1 MKVKHIL
8 VITSLFF
15 VVFICNQPVSQ
26 AQSLW
31 SNSESGRA
39 INLFA
44 DRRAHDIGD
53 IVTIKIDESS
63 STSTTKAMSN
73 GKSGS
78 NSLGA
83 GVGIFHFLAAA
94 SANQSDTFTANG
106 SAKDTNSVSGTIT
119 VTVIDMQPNGN
130 MIVQGT
136 QSIWQNKNEHRIT
149 FRGIIRPDDIA
160 NDNTISSNLVAD
172 ATLTFDGKGPLN
184 AKQRQGILT
193 QILNVLF

>member
-1 MKVKHIL
+1 MKVKYGLLI
-8 VITSLFF
+8 VCLFSA
-15 VVFICNQPVSQ
+15 VFMCQQPISQ

-31 SNSESGRA
+31 SNSESGKA
-39 INLFA
+39 MNLFA

-53 IVTIKIDESS
+53 IVTINIAETS
-63 STSTTKAMSN
+63 STSTTKATSN
-73 GKSGS
+73 SKSGS
-78 NSLGA
+78 NSLSA
-83 GVGIFHFLAAA
+83 GTGIFHFLAAA
-94 SANQSDTFTANG
+94 SASQSDSFTAKG
-106 SAKDTNSVSGTIT
+106 SASDTNSVSGTIT
-119 VTVIDMQPNGN
+119 VTVVDIQPNGN

-136 QSIWQNKNEHRIT
+136 QSIWQNKDEHKIT